1 MSVFEKGLTQKF
13 LQTRSLC
20 EGNIVTVH
28 GVDSNKTY
36 SIDQRESGARSP
48 SVDTEES
55 FHKEGIMS
63 NPATA
68 TPKTKNVV
76 RRMA

>member
-1 MSVFEKGLTQKF
+1 MSVFEKVYTEIF
-13 LQTRSLC
+13 QTRSLC

-55 FHKEGIMS
+55 FI
-63 NPATA
+63 
-68 TPKTKNVV
+68 
-76 RRMA
+76 RREL